1 MGSIG
6 VGSRL
11 KGRQNTV
18 ESAVPERISSGI
30 AGLDEILQGGY
41 IAGRT
46 YLLSGPPGGGKTTIG
61 WHFLLG
67 GAPGAKTLF
76 ITFGESR
83 SELLENASYSGF
95 DPEHV
100 EFCDLSAP
108 AELFEDVRSYD
119 IFPASEVELEPMT
132 ARLVEAV
139 RSAKPERIFIDSMT
153 ALRYLYKDNTDF
165 RRQTHAFLRYVKQ
178 HGGIVLMTSEASP
191 EAPDDDLRFLSD
203 GVIEL
208 APSERARSLE
218 VVKFRGSDYRVGK
231 HTLRLGDHGATVYP
245 RLMPEQHGTTFAPTM
260 LSSGID
266 TLDAMMGGGIERGTV
281 TLLTGPSGI
290 GKTTIGAQF
299 MKAAAER
306 GERSAIYS
314 FDERLSTLV
323 SRCESVSIPVTRMMD
338 AGMLS
343 ITPVEALRFSAD
355 EFANMVRRDVEER
368 GTRIVMIDSI
378 SGYRLSVSDQS
389 LNERLHALCRYLTNV
404 GVTVLLI
411 NELMNIADFHITDVG
426 ITYLADNVIMLR
438 YIESR
443 SDGGPAQLGRII
455 AVLKKRLS
463 DFEKNMRAFEVTSRG
478 IVIGEPVD
486 HLGGILGRA
495 HDTAIAH

>member
-1 MGSIG
+1 M
-6 VGSRL
+6 
-11 KGRQNTV
+11 KGRQKTV

-30 AGLDEILQGGY
+30 AGLDEILHGGY

-61 WHFLLG
+61 WHFLLAG
-67 GAPGAKTLF
+67 PEAGDSSLF

-95 DPEHV
+95 DAERV
-100 EFCDLSAP
+100 DFCDLSAP
-108 AELFEDVRSYD
+108 AELFEEVRSYD

-132 ARLVEAV
+132 ARLIAAV
-139 RSAKPERIFIDSMT
+139 GNAKPKRIFIDSMT
-153 ALRYLYKDNTDF
+153 ALRYLYKDATDF

-203 GVIEL
+203 GVVQL

-231 HTLRLGDHGATVYP
+231 HTLRLGDRGAVVYP
-245 RLMPEQHGTTFAPTM
+245 RLMPEQHSTDFTPSL
-260 LSSGID
+260 LSWGVPA
-266 TLDAMMGGGIERGTV
+266 LDAMTGGGIERGTV
-281 TLLTGPSGI
+281 TLLTGPSGV

-314 FDERLSTLV
+314 FDERLVTLIE
-323 SRCESVSIPVTRMMD
+323 RCESVNIPVTRMM
-338 AGMLS
+338 ASGMLS
-343 ITPVEALRFSAD
+343 ITPVEALRFSPD

-389 LNERLHALCRYLTNV
+389 LNERLHALCRYLANV
-404 GVTVLLI
+404 GVTVLLV
-411 NELMNIADFHITDVG
+411 NELINIADFHITDVG

-443 SDGGPAQLGRII
+443 NGGPAELGRIV

-463 DFEKNMRAFEVTSRG
+463 DFEKSMRQFEVTSNG
-478 IVIGEPVD
+478 IVIGPPVD
-486 HLGGILGRA
+486 HLGGILGQA
-495 HDTAIAH
+495 HDLSIVH